1 MARKGK
7 GSDGRRVAKGPG
19 SLREAR
25 KADVSEMRQRDVV
38 TKRIIMETLS
48 KIGAVPVR
56 RTRDHTPIENTPRML
71 EPANVPYNSE
81 RPVSEKTRAVSR
93 KYAGQF
99 MEPERSDARKRDD
112 APHCKERPEPGRK
125 RPGGGASRS
134 FVPWCSRKR

>member
-1 MARKGK
+1 MAK
-7 GSDGRRVAKGPG
+7 SQG

-38 TKRIIMETLS
+38 TKRIIMETLN
-48 KIGAVPVR
+48 KIGVLPVR
-56 RTRDHTPIENTPRML
+56 RTRDNTPVENTPRLL
-71 EPANVPYNSE
+71 EPAKVPYTSE
-81 RPVSEKTRAVSR
+81 RPAFEKTRAVTK

-125 RPGGGASRS
+125 RPGGGASRN
-134 FVPWCSRKR
+134 FVPWCNRKR